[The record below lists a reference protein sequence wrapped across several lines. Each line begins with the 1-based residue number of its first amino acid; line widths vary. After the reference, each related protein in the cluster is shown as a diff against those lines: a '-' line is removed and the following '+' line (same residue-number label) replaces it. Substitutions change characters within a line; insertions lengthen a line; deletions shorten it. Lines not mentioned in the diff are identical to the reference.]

1 MKLVILLTDRCLG
14 SLPVA
19 LMDSL
24 ITINYCHIKAAGREP
39 LFEWVTASL
48 DGQSVLPFN
57 GMRLTPDCSLA
68 EVLADN
74 STPASEQLWV
84 VPSVYDAISRQS
96 KIAHLLDTLAPMAE
110 AVAAHYQRGGM
121 AASCCTGSF
130 LLAKAGLFANYPA
143 LMHWRSEHNFRK
155 LFPGVRVD
163 TRSVL
168 ADYGRIICTTGGF
181 QRAHH
186 LALHLAEKYGS
197 RSLALTSAKMMQVDP
212 TPTPPPAYSIT
223 DDVQAHNDELVR
235 ESMTQLREALH
246 EPIRIEQLAQSLN
259 ISSRQLKR
267 RFQQATGLSPLK
279 YLQAERLKR
288 ACQYLENSQL
298 TSSRIA
304 LEVGYQDESNFRRLF
319 KRELGVTMETYRQQ
333 FGQSGQENLDIHTVQ
348 RR

>member
-19 LMDSL
+19 LIDSL
-24 ITINYCHIKAAGREP
+24 ITVNYCHMKAAGQEP

-48 DGQSVLPFN
+48 DGQSVRPFN
-57 GMRLTPDCSLA
+57 GMRLTPDCSISEA
-68 EVLADN
+68 LADTQ
-74 STPASEQLWV
+74 TPASEQLWV
-84 VPSVYDAISRQS
+84 VPSVYDAISRQR
-96 KIAHLLDTLAPMAE
+96 KISHLLDTLTPMAD
-110 AVAAHYQRGGM
+110 AVSEHYQGGGM
-121 AASCCTGSF
+121 VASCCTGSF
-130 LLAKAGLFANYPA
+130 LLAKAGLLANYPA
-143 LMHWRSEHNFRK
+143 LMHWRSEHNFRQ
-155 LFPGVRVD
+155 LFPTVRVD

-181 QRAHH
+181 NIANQ
-186 LALHLAEKYGS
+186 LVLHLAEKFGS
-197 RSLALTSAKMMQVDP
+197 RSLAMTSAKMMQVDP

-235 ESMTQLREALH
+235 ESMAQLRESLH
-246 EPIRIEQLAQSLN
+246 QPISIEALAQRLN

-267 RFQQATGLSPLK
+267 RFQQAMGLSPLK
-279 YLQAERLKR
+279 YLQAKRLKR

-333 FGQSGQENLDIHTVQ
+333 FGG
-348 RR
+348 